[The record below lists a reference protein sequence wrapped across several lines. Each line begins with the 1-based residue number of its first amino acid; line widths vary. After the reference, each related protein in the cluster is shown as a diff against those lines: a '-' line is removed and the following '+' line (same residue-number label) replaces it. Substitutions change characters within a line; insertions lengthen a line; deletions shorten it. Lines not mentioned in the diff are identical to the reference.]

1 MGGGKY
7 YDAIDRIGAM
17 THIRVHSARGEV
29 LTAYDAAFN
38 TLCEKELCP
47 EAGMLEKIDTAL
59 P

>member
-1 MGGGKY
+1 
-7 YDAIDRIGAM
+7 M